1 MGGEQKEV
9 AFMRTLLL
17 AIASLAIAAPAPAA
31 AQSGPGMQF
40 SARSGSGHHGGFG
53 RHDRRRD
60 DTRRDG
66 RRDGRRDRG
75 NGDVVYYDDY
85 REYQGDSV
93 WKSDS
98 FNDWWHDR
106 PDRAYPRW
114 VATNQNCERKWFA
127 GDTLRC

>member
-1 MGGEQKEV
+1 
-9 AFMRTLLL
+9 MRTLLF
-17 AIASLAIAAPAPAA
+17 AIASLAIAVPASAD
-31 AQSGPGMQF
+31 AQSNSGMQF
-40 SARSGSGHHGGFG
+40 SARSGSNHHGGGFV
-53 RHDRRRD
+53 D
-60 DTRRDG
+60 RDG
-66 RRDGRRDRG
+66 RRDGRRHRG

-85 REYQGDSV
+85 REYQGDTV

-114 VATNQNCERKWFA
+114 VTANQNCERKWFA

>member
-1 MGGEQKEV
+1 
-9 AFMRTLLL
+9 
-17 AIASLAIAAPAPAA
+17 
-31 AQSGPGMQF
+31 MQF
-40 SARSGSGHHGGFG
+40 SARSGSNHHGGGFV
-53 RHDRRRD
+53 D
-60 DTRRDG
+60 RDG
-66 RRDGRRDRG
+66 RRDGRRHRG

-85 REYQGDSV
+85 REYQGDTV

-114 VATNQNCERKWFA
+114 VTANQNCERKWFA